1 MQTWHRLTSEYLAAA
16 LPLGLQVRRC
26 VEPRRPA
33 PLLADDGTYLYDGEP
48 PPAHVPGEAPD
59 IWALH
64 QFCIAATNA
73 AFRGDPVGIILHFQ
87 LSP

>member
-1 MQTWHRLTSEYLAAA
+1 VLYQHPVAYL
-16 LPLGLQVRRC
+16 LGL
-26 VEPRRPA
+26 E
-33 PLLADDGTYLYDGEP
+33 GSYLYDGEP
-48 PPAHVPGEAPD
+48 APAHVPGSPPD

-73 AFRGDPVGIILHFQ
+73 AFRGNPVGIVWHFR